1 MEDFLVL
8 APAARKGL
16 LLGLTKA
23 AASYGTLGSLLC
35 GLDHWRLL
43 LVPPEEFWRVFR
55 PFSKS
60 APPSASSP
68 MEFVV
73 EFASLR
79 RQPSRIVN
87 LLNFSGVLLWT
98 RPRPALTGRY
108 TGHASRAVPFPRP
121 SSPQKPA
128 WIYPRRR
135 QRSPHLGEN
144 RPPGESELRGFS
156 SVDLD
161 GGASL
166 LPGLAFPEPIQPCG
180 SRRYFLRELA
190 ATSLLFPLPQRSGGI
205 LVQ

>member
-1 MEDFLVL
+1 MLLASPRQLPPTGLWALFFVVL
-8 APAARKGL
+8 TTGDCSLFHQKNFGGFFGRFRSLLRRAPRRQWSLWSNSQVFAAS
-16 LLGLTKA
+16 LLGSST
-23 AASYGTLGSLLC
+23 
-35 GLDHWRLL
+35 
-43 LVPPEEFWRVFR
+43 
-55 PFSKS
+55 FS
-60 APPSASSP
+60 
-68 MEFVV
+68 
-73 EFASLR
+73 
-79 RQPSRIVN
+79 I
-87 LLNFSGVLLWT
+87 FSGVLLWT